1 MNAPEPNLNNLVQ
14 SFPPDLLRPCAT
26 NPRQVIE
33 RLHEM
38 ADSIAR
44 VGILQP
50 LLIRRH
56 PTEGGVYEIVSGHRR
71 FAGAQRAAEQLGKPI
86 ESLPCRLVDLTDE
99 QVCEIQIV
107 ENLQREDL
115 APMDEANGYL
125 RLVSEFRQ
133 TVDEIAERVGKSKAY
148 VYAKLKLC
156 ALNDSARMALQL
168 GQITESIGV
177 LIARIPDPLQD
188 KAVKA
193 LTEEDYRRDVKTES
207 MSFRQAARLL
217 RERFTTDLRKAGWSL
232 DDQTLVDDIG
242 ACNQCPKMAKNNPDE
257 YPDITDGRTCMDPTC
272 FAEKRAAYERKLEA
286 QALQKAD
293 TKLKPSQVREVLDC
307 TGHVRPSSGLVVLN
321 QKPEGSTK
329 TWNQLAK
336 SAGVEIETI
345 AIVDKERGKVLV
357 AARGEQLR
365 EALEAK
371 GLKVEDKPQ
380 AGLTREDTFDEQ
392 RDSFDAANEAIAAIA
407 ISQLVDAPTVWRTV
421 AFKMINAPKA
431 LQMKIAQAAGL
442 PELVEYAEGWQQ
454 GARQMIEAVSDP
466 MMLRRLIAAA
476 ALVEDMRAELD
487 DEASDEEADAWVF
500 QSPEFD
506 RACAEVRIDAPAER
520 ARILAER
527 AAPEATAEDVTEPE
541 PAPEQAAPAKAK
553 RVRAKKQ
560 KASDPTD
567 IGSADAQGE
576 GSDA

>member
-1 MNAPEPNLNNLVQ
+1 ML
-14 SFPPDLLRPCAT
+14 
-26 NPRQVIE
+26 
-33 RLHEM
+33 
-38 ADSIAR
+38 
-44 VGILQP
+44 
-50 LLIRRH
+50 
-56 PTEGGVYEIVSGHRR
+56 
-71 FAGAQRAAEQLGKPI
+71 
-86 ESLPCRLVDLTDE
+86 
-99 QVCEIQIV
+99 
-107 ENLQREDL
+107 
-115 APMDEANGYL
+115 
-125 RLVSEFRQ
+125 
-133 TVDEIAERVGKSKAY
+133 
-148 VYAKLKLC
+148 
-156 ALNDSARMALQL
+156 
-168 GQITESIGV
+168 
-177 LIARIPDPLQD
+177 
-188 KAVKA
+188 
-193 LTEEDYRRDVKTES
+193 DY
-207 MSFRQAARLL
+207 
-217 RERFTTDLRKAGWSL
+217 
-232 DDQTLVDDIG
+232 
-242 ACNQCPKMAKNNPDE
+242 
-257 YPDITDGRTCMDPTC
+257 
-272 FAEKRAAYERKLEA
+272 
-286 QALQKAD
+286 
-293 TKLKPSQVREVLDC
+293 

-380 AGLTREDTFDEQ
+380 AALNREDTFDEQ

-421 AFKMINAPKA
+421 AFKVISAPKVY
-431 LQMKIAQAAGL
+431 QMKIAQAAGM

-476 ALVEDMRAELD
+476 ALVEDMRSELD
-487 DEASDEEADAWVF
+487 DDLSDEYADVWVF
-500 QSPEFD
+500 QSPDFD
-506 RACAEVRIDAPAER
+506 RACSEVRIDAPAER

-527 AAPEATAEDVTEPE
+527 AALQAAAEDVTEPE

-553 RVRAKKQ
+553 RVRSKKQ

-576 GSDA
+576 GVDA